1 MALKKRDL
9 IDFER
14 EIADLFNAKKIPA
27 VIHLYSGGEDE
38 LIEIFKNIR
47 PQDWVLGSWRSHYEC
62 LLKGVPREELK
73 AAILAG
79 NSIHL
84 CFPKQRILCSGIV
97 GGTAPIA
104 VGLALAAHRRKEDTH
119 VHCFIGDMTSET
131 GIVHECMK
139 YSENFMLPLTFWIA
153 DNGRSAT
160 TDTKKVWGL
169 KKLTHQP
176 SFAYEMG
183 RYAHAGTDK
192 WVNF

>member
-1 MALKKRDL
+1 MVTKAEL
-9 IDFER
+9 IAFER

-27 VIHLYSGGEDE
+27 VIHLYSGGEDA

-47 PQDWVLGSWRSHYEC
+47 PQDWVLCSWRSHYEC
-62 LLKGVPREELK
+62 LLKGVPKAELK

-84 CFPKQRILCSGIV
+84 SFPKYRVLSSGIV
-97 GGTAPIA
+97 GGTPPIA
-104 VGLALAAHRRKEDTH
+104 VGLALGIKRSGEDAQ

-139 YSENFMLPLTFWIA
+139 YSENFMLPVTFWIA
-153 DNGRSAT
+153 DNGLSAT

-169 KKLTHQP
+169 KRLTNVP
-176 SFAYEMG
+176 AFTYEMS
-183 RYAHAGTDK
+183 RYHHAGTDK
-192 WVNF
+192 WVKF